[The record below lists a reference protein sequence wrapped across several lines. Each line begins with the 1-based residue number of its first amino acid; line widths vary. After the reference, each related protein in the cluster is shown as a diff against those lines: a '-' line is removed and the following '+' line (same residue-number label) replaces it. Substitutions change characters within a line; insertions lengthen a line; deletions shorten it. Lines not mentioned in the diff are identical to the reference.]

1 MNNIYLVGLPGSGK
15 STSGKRFAK
24 KLGRGYID
32 LDKLIEL
39 RSKTKIAT
47 IFEKQGEDAFREMES
62 SCLRETAQSTKLVVG
77 CGGGTAA
84 WGDNMSWMLDHGLVI
99 WIDIP
104 LEELTRRIKH
114 SRNERPLFP
123 SRKSDDIRLKLEE
136 LLARRI
142 TFYSRASYRVHS
154 EAELLRLSVA
164 M

>member
-47 IFEKQGEDAFREMES
+47 IFQQQGEEAFREIES
-62 SCLRETAQSTKLVVG
+62 SCLRETAQSAKLVVG

-84 WGDNMSWMLDHGLVI
+84 WGDNMSWMLNQGVVI

-104 LEELTRRIKH
+104 LEELTRRIKL

-123 SRKSDDIRLKLEE
+123 SRKSDDIRMKLEE
-136 LLARRI
+136 LLTHRMAY
-142 TFYSRASYRVHS
+142 YSRASYRVHS

-164 M
+164 V